1 MPNICDFSVNMS
13 GTTQELT
20 AIERSLT
27 QGLHDPEIDPF
38 KDRILDLNAV
48 HEGLDD
54 TVEQTI
60 LWVASGEVFVWS
72 PDGHRLTLSGESQL
86 MPPLSLVERLSRQH
100 PSVRFELRG
109 TVEEEE
115 VFGWTVEAGVTTL
128 KEKGFLLN
136 HDPDDVRWLV
146 KDGVELPDYFKPW
159 GGMQPPSARPGLQ
172 SDPSPFDPEERRVAV
187 DAIGA

>member
-1 MPNICDFSVNMS
+1 M
-13 GTTQELT
+13 
-20 AIERSLT
+20 
-27 QGLHDPEIDPF
+27 
-38 KDRILDLNAV
+38 
-48 HEGLDD
+48 
-54 TVEQTI
+54 
-60 LWVASGEVFVWS
+60 
-72 PDGHRLTLSGESQL
+72 
-86 MPPLSLVERLSRQH
+86 
-100 PSVRFELRG
+100 
-109 TVEEEE
+109 
-115 VFGWTVEAGVTTL
+115 TTL